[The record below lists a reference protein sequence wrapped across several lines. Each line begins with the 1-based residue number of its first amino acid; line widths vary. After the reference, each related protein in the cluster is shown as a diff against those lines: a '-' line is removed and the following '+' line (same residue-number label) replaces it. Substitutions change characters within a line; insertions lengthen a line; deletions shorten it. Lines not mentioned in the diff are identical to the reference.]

1 MAHKLHPM
9 IVGIRKDLRQ
19 IANPDYARRMQAYM
33 KSEMLYHG
41 IKSAE
46 QTKVKQKWFKEFPV
60 ASFNEYI
67 ELIQDLWA
75 ADFREERYVAIS
87 LGNKYKKFQT
97 MEALPVYQMMI
108 QDGAWWDYVD
118 AIAANLIGALL
129 KKYPAE
135 MRTVLY
141 QWIEHDDLWLRR
153 SAILAQLKFKAN
165 TDETMLFEFCA
176 RCMEEKVFWIRK
188 AIGWAL
194 REYSKTNPDSVREF
208 VEKTHERM
216 SGVTWREARKYI

>member
-1 MAHKLHPM
+1 
-9 IVGIRKDLRQ
+9 
-19 IANPDYARRMQAYM
+19 M
-33 KSEMLYHG
+33 KSEMPYHG

-46 QTKVKQKWFKEFPV
+46 LTKVKQKWFKEFPV
-60 ASFNEYI
+60 RTFEEYI
-67 ELIQDLWA
+67 ELIQGLWA

-87 LGNKYKKFQT
+87 LAYKYKQYQT
-97 MEALPVYQMMI
+97 VEALPVFQMMI

-118 AIAANLIGALL
+118 SIAADLIGALL
-129 KKYPAE
+129 GKYPEE
-135 MRTVLY
+135 MRTVVY

-165 TDETMLFEFCA
+165 TDEAMLYEFCD
-176 RCMEEKVFWIRK
+176 RCMDEKIFWIRK

-194 REYSKTNPDSVREF
+194 REYSKTNPDSVRTF
-208 VEKTHERM
+208 VEKTRERM